1 MIEQTRR
8 EGYCQR
14 GLYHPELEHDACG
27 IGVVVD
33 IKGRQSHQTVDD
45 ALKIVEKLEHRAGKD
60 AQGKTGDGVGILLQ
74 VSHSFFSKAAAQCG
88 IALGGPRD
96 YGVGMFF
103 FPQDTL
109 KRNQAKKMFEVIVT
123 REGMEFLGWRKVPI
137 RPEILGKKALDK
149 MPNIQQAF
157 IRRPKEVT
165 QGLDFDRKLYITRR
179 VFEQSNDNTYV
190 PSLSSRTIVYK
201 GMFLVGELRRF
212 YLDLQDDDYCSAIA
226 CVHSR
231 FSTNT
236 NPSWERAHPYHF
248 ICHNGEI
255 NTIRGNA
262 DRMLAREETLHS
274 SVLSDED
281 MDKVLP
287 VINASGSDSAML
299 DNTLEFMVMSGMELP
314 LAVMTTIPEPW
325 MKDENIS
332 RAKRDLY
339 QYYAIMMEPWD
350 GPSSIL
356 FSDGD
361 TVGAVLDR
369 NGLRPSRYYITD
381 DEKLI
386 LSSEVGVLEVD
397 AAHVVKKSHLQ
408 PGKMLLVDTIQGRI
422 IDDGELKESYAARQ
436 PYGEW
441 LDMGLIR
448 LKDLPIP
455 NKKVQS
461 YTHEELTRLQK
472 AFGYAY
478 EDVKDT
484 ILTMARTGAEPTGAM
499 GSDTPLAVLSDHEQP
514 LFNYFK
520 QLFAQVTNPPI
531 DAIREEVVTDTTVY
545 VGNDGNLLEEK
556 AENAHALQIHKPILT
571 SVELMKIQSMKKA
584 GFQVETVS
592 ILYYKNTP
600 LKRALD
606 RLFVAVDRAYRH
618 GANIVIL
625 SDRGVDENHVAIP
638 SLLAVSAVERYL
650 IRTKKSSAI
659 SIVLES
665 AEPRDVQHFA
675 TLLGY
680 GARAVN
686 PYLAHDTIG
695 SLISQGLLDKDYHT
709 AVKDYNEAILSG
721 IVKIASKMGI
731 STIQS
736 YQSAQIFEAVGI
748 NKDVADEYFT
758 GTLSRVGGVGLK
770 EIEQLVDSN
779 HSRAFD
785 PLGLGGDPTLDSR
798 GAHKVRAGQEDHMYS
813 PEVIHLLQEAT
824 WNRDY
829 ELYKKYAALVD
840 DPRRPHTLR
849 GLMEMQYLD
858 HPIPLDEVESVNSI
872 VKRFKTGA
880 MSFGSIS
887 KEAHECMAIAMNT
900 LGGMSNSG
908 EGGEN
913 PARFGTVKNSA
924 IKQVASGRF
933 GVTSEYLVSA
943 QDIQIKMAQGAK
955 PGEGGHLPGKK
966 ITPEVAKTRHS
977 TPGVTLISPPPHHD
991 IYSIEDLAQLIYD
1004 LKNANRQARIS
1015 VKLCAEPGVGTIA
1028 SGVAKAGA
1036 QVVLICGYDGGT
1048 GAAPRSSIHTAGVP
1062 WELGVAETHQTLIMN
1077 GLRSRV
1083 SVEVDGK
1090 LMSGR
1095 DVAIAC
1101 MLGAEEFGF
1110 STAVLVTMGCVM
1122 MRVCNLG
1129 TCPMGI
1135 ATQNPELRKRF
1146 IGKPEYVINF
1156 MRFVA
1161 QDLREHMARLGVR
1174 TVEELVG
1181 RTDLLK
1187 VREHAVNERA
1197 ATVDLSAILT
1207 NHYEGADVKRHF
1219 DPADVFDFELEK
1231 TVDMKLRKKL
1241 KNVLS
1246 TGEKKTV
1253 SISVTST
1260 DRALG
1265 AILGSDITRLHGNS
1279 LPEDTLTIKCTGGA
1293 GQSFGAFIP
1302 KGLTLELEGDCND
1315 HMGKGLS
1322 GGKII
1327 VYPPKNAIYKPE
1339 ENIII
1344 GNVALY
1350 GATDGKAFINGMA
1363 GERFAVRNSGAWAVV
1378 EGVGDHGCEY
1388 MTGGRVV
1395 VLGPTGKNFAAG
1407 MSGGIAYVWDEDRDL
1422 YLRLN
1427 KALVS
1432 MEPVTEKHDIAE
1444 IRQML
1449 TEHVAATGSPKAK
1462 EILLHLD
1469 EKASCFKKILPRDY
1483 DRMLCT
1489 IAEFEDQGMSHEQ
1502 AEIEAFK
1509 VNTKD

>member
-1 MIEQTRR
+1 MEEHRR
-8 EGYCQR
+8 EGYRPQ
-14 GLYHPELEHDACG
+14 GLYRPELEHDACG

-74 VSHSFFSKAAAQCG
+74 ISHSFFSRAAARQN
-88 IALGGPRD
+88 IRLGGPRD

-109 KRNQAKKMFEVIVT
+109 KRNQAKKMFEVIVA
-123 REGMEFLGWRKVPI
+123 REGMEFLGWRKVPVCQD
-137 RPEILGKKALDK
+137 ILGQKALAK

-157 IRRPKEVT
+157 IRRPEGVA
-165 QGLDFDRKLYITRR
+165 QGLDFDRRLYITRR

-212 YLDLQDDDYCSAIA
+212 YLDLQDEDYCSAIA

-236 NPSWERAHPYHF
+236 NPSWERAHPYHI

-274 SVLSDED
+274 PVLSDED
-281 MDKVLP
+281 MDKVFP
-287 VINASGSDSAML
+287 VISASGSDSAML
-299 DNTLEFMVMSGMELP
+299 DNTLEFMVMSGMDLP

-325 MKDENIS
+325 MKDDNIS

-350 GPSSIL
+350 GPASIL

-361 TVGAVLDR
+361 VVGAVLDR

-381 DEKLI
+381 DDKLI
-386 LSSEVGVLEVD
+386 LSSEVGALSVD
-397 AAHVVKKSHLQ
+397 AAHVVKKSRLQ
-408 PGKMLLVDTIQGRI
+408 PGRMLLVDTVQGRI
-422 IDDGELKESYAARQ
+422 IDDKELKDTYAARQ

-441 LDMGLIR
+441 LDAGLVR

-461 YTHEELTRLQK
+461 YTREELTRLQK

-484 ILTMARTGAEPTGAM
+484 ILTMARTGTEPTGAM

-531 DAIREEVVTDTTVY
+531 DAIREAVVTDTTVY

-571 SVELMKIQSMKKA
+571 SVELMKIQAMEKE
-584 GFQVETVS
+584 GFRVETVS

-606 RLFVAVDRAYRH
+606 RLFVTVDRAYRH

-675 TLLGY
+675 ALLGY

-695 SLISQGLLDKDYHT
+695 SLIDQGLLDKDYHT
-709 AVKDYNEAILSG
+709 AVRDYNEAILGG

-748 NKDVADEYFT
+748 DKSVVDEYFT
-758 GTLSRVGGVGLK
+758 GTLGRVGGIGLK
-770 EIEQLVDSN
+770 EIEQLVDSH

-813 PEVIHLLQEAT
+813 PQVIHLLQEAV
-824 WNRDY
+824 WNGDY
-829 ELYKKYAALVD
+829 SIYQQYAALVD
-840 DPRRPHTLR
+840 DPSHPHTLR

-858 HPIPLDEVESVNSI
+858 QPIPLDEVESVESI

-887 KEAHECMAIAMNT
+887 REAHECLAIAMNT

-908 EGGEN
+908 EGGED
-913 PARFGTVKNSA
+913 PARFGTIKNSA

-966 ITPEVAKTRHS
+966 ITPEVARTRHS

-1028 SGVAKAGA
+1028 AGVAKAGA

-1048 GAAPRSSIHTAGVP
+1048 GAAPPQLHPHRRRPLGVGCGRDPPDPHHERPALPGQRGGGRQADERPRRGHCLYAGRGGVRLFHRRPGHYGLRDDAGVQP
-1062 WELGVAETHQTLIMN
+1062 GYLSHGHRHPGPASAQALCRQARVRHQLYA
-1077 GLRSRV
+1077 LR
-1083 SVEVDGK
+1083 GP
-1090 LMSGR
+1090 GP
-1095 DVAIAC
+1095 AWAH
-1101 MLGAEEFGF
+1101 GPA
-1110 STAVLVTMGCVM
+1110 GC
-1122 MRVCNLG
+1122 
-1129 TCPMGI
+1129 
-1135 ATQNPELRKRF
+1135 A
-1146 IGKPEYVINF
+1146 
-1156 MRFVA
+1156 
-1161 QDLREHMARLGVR
+1161 
-1174 TVEELVG
+1174 
-1181 RTDLLK
+1181 
-1187 VREHAVNERA
+1187 
-1197 ATVDLSAILT
+1197 
-1207 NHYEGADVKRHF
+1207 
-1219 DPADVFDFELEK
+1219 
-1231 TVDMKLRKKL
+1231 
-1241 KNVLS
+1241 
-1246 TGEKKTV
+1246 
-1253 SISVTST
+1253 
-1260 DRALG
+1260 
-1265 AILGSDITRLHGNS
+1265 HG
-1279 LPEDTLTIKCTGGA
+1279 GGA
-1293 GQSFGAFIP
+1293 GGPHRPFAG
-1302 KGLTLELEGDCND
+1302 
-1315 HMGKGLS
+1315 
-1322 GGKII
+1322 
-1327 VYPPKNAIYKPE
+1327 PP
-1339 ENIII
+1339 
-1344 GNVALY
+1344 
-1350 GATDGKAFINGMA
+1350 
-1363 GERFAVRNSGAWAVV
+1363 
-1378 EGVGDHGCEY
+1378 
-1388 MTGGRVV
+1388 
-1395 VLGPTGKNFAAG
+1395 
-1407 MSGGIAYVWDEDRDL
+1407 
-1422 YLRLN
+1422 
-1427 KALVS
+1427 
-1432 MEPVTEKHDIAE
+1432 
-1444 IRQML
+1444 
-1449 TEHVAATGSPKAK
+1449 
-1462 EILLHLD
+1462 
-1469 EKASCFKKILPRDY
+1469 PRG
-1483 DRMLCT
+1483 
-1489 IAEFEDQGMSHEQ
+1489 Q
-1502 AEIEAFK
+1502 
-1509 VNTKD
+1509 